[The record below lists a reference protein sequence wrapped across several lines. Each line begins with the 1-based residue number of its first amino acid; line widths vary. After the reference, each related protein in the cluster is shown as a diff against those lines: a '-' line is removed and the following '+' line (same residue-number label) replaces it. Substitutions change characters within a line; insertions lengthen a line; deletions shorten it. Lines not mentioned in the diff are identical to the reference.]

1 VSIVTAPSAANPRP
15 RARPARY
22 GVALALAVVVVLV
35 LIASSILDFVYVD
48 TIPGRASLYGLLAV
62 ALVALGTY
70 VGVRAFDREPAQR
83 RRHLIRAS
91 VLLGLAL
98 LLWLL
103 LSDVFV
109 FTESAG
115 PWVAATCALACLPT
129 TAFGLFVVRRLDR
142 NEKEPWRLVLV
153 AAAWGA
159 IVATSMVIWGESLW
173 DALAV
178 RTLVPGLGLDA
189 SNAFSAGVL
198 EELAKGIAVLLLFL
212 VMRNE
217 FDDVVDGIVY
227 GAAVGLGFNFMESIA
242 YMTNLY
248 AIFAPE
254 GSGSGTIAAGF
265 QWYARQVLG
274 LFFGHATYTALIGA
288 GIGVARQLPR
298 RRQKVIAIISG
309 FIIAI
314 AAHFSWDAWLA
325 FFPIESSVFG
335 LVEVHLRTLIMT
347 GPFTAAVIAL
357 LASGLRYEGQALV
370 EQFRKEVAA
379 STGAILPH
387 EVAILASPWQR
398 LRERMLALGKGGL
411 RAYLRLGRLQTA
423 QLDLAMERWHRERQE
438 IDMPLEAED
447 QLRQRIIALR
457 QSAALKPAAGPT

>member
-1 VSIVTAPSAANPRP
+1 MNSVSAPTAANPRP
-15 RARPARY
+15 RSRPARY
-22 GVALALAVVVVLV
+22 GIALVVAAIVVLV

-62 ALVALGTY
+62 ALVALATY
-70 VGVRAFDREPAQR
+70 IGVRAFDREPAQR

-115 PWVAATCALACLPT
+115 PWVAALCALACLPT
-129 TAFGLFVVRRLDR
+129 TAFGLFVIRRLDR

-173 DALAV
+173 DAFAV
-178 RTLVPGLGLDA
+178 RTFVPGLGLDA

-248 AIFAPE
+248 SIFAPE
-254 GSGSGTIAAGF
+254 GSGGLAAGF

-288 GIGVARQLPR
+288 GIGIARQLPSPR
-298 RRQKVIAIISG
+298 RKVIAIVSG

-325 FFPIESSVFG
+325 FFPIESTAFG

-357 LASGLRYEGQALV
+357 LAYGIQYEGQGLL
-370 EQFRKEVAA
+370 EQFRKEVAEGG
-379 STGAILPH
+379 GAVLPH

-398 LRERMLALGKGGL
+398 LRQRLHALGKGGV
-411 RAYLRLGRLQTA
+411 RAYIRLARLQTA

-438 IDMPLEAED
+438 IETPLEAENA
-447 QLRQRIIALR
+447 LRQRIIALR
-457 QSAALKPAAGPT
+457 QSAAI